1 MFSRDNESQSH
12 LLIFIK
18 IYNNQ
23 SISVRFVKVSRVR
36 VVSWREAAY
45 LALSPLQPATM
56 RTSPTSYQVILSV
69 HTNTNTSSETEQDW
83 LLFLQVHI
91 AGVRRVLDSV
101 VSSITIRSSQA
112 GVEADSLGQCDP
124 WTAVYSVRS
133 PLALLSCPLTITVS
147 PLYHLNTNTVYRL
160 QPSLASL
167 VGRDYLAHPKYAV
180 TCLHSYARTNKLY
193 ASRSIICDET
203 LQRIFGCVGIR
214 LDRLWSEIS
223 KLLHRTEEER
233 IEMEVELTDLD
244 KEYRAMISLKTD
256 ALDQL
261 YPSYFCSST
270 KPSPIT
276 KSVSLNQTSNIY
288 SLKKK
293 SFKRSKSVDI

>member
-1 MFSRDNESQSH
+1 MTRSH

-18 IYNNQ
+18 IYNHQ
-23 SISVRFVKVSRVR
+23 SISVRFLKVSRVR
-36 VVSWREAAY
+36 VLSWREAAY
-45 LALSPLQPATM
+45 LALSQLQSGKM
-56 RTSPTSYQVILSV
+56 RTSTSSYQVVLSV
-69 HTNTNTSSETEQDW
+69 HTNTNTLQGW
-83 LLFLQVHI
+83 ILLLQVHI
-91 AGVRRVLDSV
+91 DGAKRELDSV
-101 VSSITIRSSQA
+101 VSSIAISSSEA
-112 GVEADSLGQCDP
+112 EVEAERLGQCDP
-124 WTAVYSVRS
+124 FTAVYSVRTS
-133 PLALLSCPLTITVS
+133 RDLLSCPLTITVS

-214 LDRLWSEIS
+214 LDRVWQEIS

-276 KSVSLNQTSNIY
+276 KSVSLKQTSNIY